1 MGFYDAKG
9 YWRNDGEGF
18 YDAKGYFRSAGEGF
32 YDTKGFFRSPGDGF
46 YDARGNWVNPGG
58 SFYDSK
64 DYCRSYGAVNAATT
78 TEAGQGIVAAIGFIL
93 FIPIALLWSMTIFL
107 VEWITSHL
115 YLFFCGYIIIDAI
128 LCLAIAKIKKHQ
140 GVKFVLSFVGNYA
153 CILSLIYITLIY
165 AVPCVTINGGNFE
178 SFFEFTLVLAFGC
191 GGIAVVQFFNYY
203 HEKAVLEF
211 ILRIVFFIIVIILLK
226 NGSKE
231 FNTIE
236 SLAVLYNL
244 KDTTLF
250 NILFGFVT

>member
-93 FIPIALLWSMTIFL
+93 FIQIALLWSMTIFL

-128 LCLAIAKIKKHQ
+128 LCLAMHQMKNHQLNQGYLLIKLIHPKRREANLQKISIVFAFVNSAKK
-140 GVKFVLSFVGNYA
+140 
-153 CILSLIYITLIY
+153 
-165 AVPCVTINGGNFE
+165 
-178 SFFEFTLVLAFGC
+178 
-191 GGIAVVQFFNYY
+191 
-203 HEKAVLEF
+203 
-211 ILRIVFFIIVIILLK
+211 VFFIIVYFKLII
-226 NGSKE
+226 
-231 FNTIE
+231 
-236 SLAVLYNL
+236 
-244 KDTTLF
+244 
-250 NILFGFVT
+250 